1 MAEGRKNLLKKM
13 QTLIDTRLLLWSDV
27 RRLLEVG
34 TEIRCLFSVEV
45 HPVYRPRIINIA
57 AVCMRGM
64 LRQNEE
70 LIGCNSVLLIVY
82 LEPSFS
88 FYTVNQYIF
97 VRFGMAAFAVMKAGM
112 RVETNV
118 GDVQFLAQWVL
129 LYFLDKGSRQYDGTF
144 TFESFFYFYHRRSSV
159 NGFISRP
166 DGIFSCNTIVPCRVL
181 PQGCFR

>member
-1 MAEGRKNLLKKM
+1 
-13 QTLIDTRLLLWSDV
+13 
-27 RRLLEVG
+27 
-34 TEIRCLFSVEV
+34 
-45 HPVYRPRIINIA
+45 
-57 AVCMRGM
+57 MRGM

-129 LYFLDKGSRQYDGTF
+129 LYFLDKGSRQYD
-144 TFESFFYFYHRRSSV
+144 
-159 NGFISRP
+159 
-166 DGIFSCNTIVPCRVL
+166 
-181 PQGCFR
+181 